1 MVKSVN
7 LYVHVICRCLRHAN
21 QMRCFG
27 LFIVV
32 VDRSQDSSQLPAVDR
47 AAYKLDNSEL
57 DDSFADD
64 IRHAMLDSLPLLE
77 ERMAV
82 VALDIAANKCFDQP
96 AVVLALH
103 LALAS
108 FVAENSA
115 LKMQTNKL

>member
-1 MVKSVN
+1 MQIKCVASV
-7 LYVHVICRCLRHAN
+7 
-21 QMRCFG
+21 

-32 VDRSQDSSQLPAVDR
+32 VDRNQDSSQLPVVDR

-57 DDSFADD
+57 DDSFVDD
-64 IRHAMLDSLPLLE
+64 NRHAMLDSLLLLE

-82 VALDIAANKCFDQP
+82 VALDIAANKCFGQP

-115 LKMQTNKL
+115 LKIAID